1 MPGSPSTPS
10 AGTTTAGAVT
20 VLVRYFAGAA
30 AAAGREEERLQV
42 PAGSTVADALARVTA
57 AGGPDLARVVAASSF
72 LLQATAARPGDLL
85 PDGAVLDV
93 LPPFAG
99 G

>member
-1 MPGSPSTPS
+1 MLQEDRR
-10 AGTTTAGAVT
+10 T

-30 AAAGREEERLQV
+30 AAAGREEERVQV
-42 PAGSTVADALARVTA
+42 PAGATVGDVLDHVVAVR
-57 AGGPDLARVVAASSF
+57 GPDLTRVVAASSF
-72 LLQATAARPGDLL
+72 LLQATAARRGDGV